1 VSIVVRKA
9 ENALRL
15 PASAL
20 RFRPEGYQRPTAG
33 RGTAS
38 GAPGQGG
45 TRPAGQGTG
54 RTAGGRPGGGVPG
67 AAMAAERGPG
77 GGGGGFGGGRGPGRP
92 TTVFVPDENGQP
104 KAVDVRIGVS
114 DGQFVE
120 VREGL
125 EEGAVLI
132 TGTEIPG
139 ARAAGAGPRPGT
151 SPSSNPFQ
159 PQRPQPRQR

>member
-1 VSIVVRKA
+1 
-9 ENALRL
+9 
-15 PASAL
+15 
-20 RFRPEGYQRPTAG
+20 
-33 RGTAS
+33 
-38 GAPGQGG
+38 
-45 TRPAGQGTG
+45 
-54 RTAGGRPGGGVPG
+54 
-67 AAMAAERGPG
+67 MAAERAPG
-77 GGGGGFGGGRGPGRP
+77 GGWGGPGGGRGPGRP
-92 TTVFVPDENGQP
+92 TTVFVPDEKGQP

-120 VREGL
+120 IREGL